1 MGSLNRSVTKS
12 KFFALVLMVNGLILA
27 GGYYYFT
34 RLYKATPAVV
44 SAPATNDALAAA
56 LKAAERPPQ
65 VIISNAPPV
74 VVYQTNQFNWR
85 QVESSDYRTY
95 IANLRGVGCP
105 ETTIKDIILTDIMK
119 LFAERRG
126 QFYQN
131 GREFKFWETS
141 EKRSLNA
148 RQLEEREKQLSKID
162 KELPSVLREL
172 LGINYEREINKY
184 FVDNHE
190 DERRLGFVSEDK
202 RSKLLALR
210 EDVEKLKEHLFD
222 QAQNGQPIDPE
233 QLKKIQ
239 EHRQQVLT
247 QILTPEERVEYE
259 LRTSDTAERLRS
271 QLVGFNPSEQEFRDI
286 YNLWQTHDEKF
297 ALVSPDDANARKAKE
312 QDQQRIDQEI
322 KNKLAPDRVVEYER
336 TRSQDYQKLCFFAER
351 YELPAATVQALA
363 EIKQIAENARQGL
376 LSERTMAEGERQAG
390 LKAIQEETQRAI
402 RQNLGEKL
410 YPAYARNAG
419 NWMDAL
425 GTAAVSP

>member
-1 MGSLNRSVTKS
+1 MGSLDRRVTKS
-12 KFFALVLMVNGLILA
+12 KFFTLVLLVNGLVLA

-34 RLYKATPAVV
+34 RLYQATPA
-44 SAPATNDALAAA
+44 APATNDALAAA
-56 LKAAERPPQ
+56 LKAAERPPKI
-65 VIISNAPPV
+65 IISNAPPV
-74 VVYQTNQFNWR
+74 VIYQTNQFNWR

-105 ETTIKDIILTDIMK
+105 EATIKDIILTDIMK
-119 LFAERRG
+119 LFADRRG

-190 DERRLGFVSEDK
+190 DERRLSFVSEDK

-210 EDVEKLKEHLFD
+210 DDVEKLKEHLFD
-222 QAQNGQPIDPE
+222 QGQNGQPIDPE

-239 EHRQQVLT
+239 EHRQQVLA

-271 QLVGFNPSEQEFRDI
+271 QLVGFNPTEQEFREI

-297 ALVSPDDANARKAKE
+297 AVGSPDDENARK
-312 QDQQRIDQEI
+312 DQQRIEEEI

-336 TRSQDYQKLCFFAER
+336 TRSQDYQTLCFFAER
-351 YELPAATVQALA
+351 YELPPTTVQALA
-363 EIKQIAENARQGL
+363 EIKHIAENARQGL
-376 LSERTMAEGERQAG
+376 LAEPTMGNAERQAG